1 MGDQVYELHNLC
13 ISVYFSKY
21 RVLKP
26 LVLILLKGYKASL
39 IMFFIL
45 VSPYLYRELQ
55 SVQDII
61 EMIKKGNCRI
71 ISDNY
76 NSYDED
82 SILDIDI
89 RRDFL
94 LKDAIREVKKKK
106 NLISNKIIRVCP
118 CTPRQCYAE
127 GFDIGG
133 PRHEFWRLLVQN
145 GKGKEGSMALACQ
158 VGQCMHH
165 RLLYNYLYL

>member
-1 MGDQVYELHNLC
+1 
-13 ISVYFSKY
+13 
-21 RVLKP
+21 
-26 LVLILLKGYKASL
+26 
-39 IMFFIL
+39 MFFIL

-94 LKDAIREVKKKK
+94 LKDAIREVKKKQ
-106 NLISNKIIRVCP
+106 
-118 CTPRQCYAE
+118 T
-127 GFDIGG
+127 
-133 PRHEFWRLLVQN
+133 
-145 GKGKEGSMALACQ
+145 
-158 VGQCMHH
+158 
-165 RLLYNYLYL
+165 